1 MDRGFVTLIQS
12 DSNWSHL
19 KDSGTGNSTCSI
31 PMLIAVWE
39 FSWGSIYTWPLLVSR
54 ALSQHGSL
62 SLTFYVAER
71 GSKRTRQNLPVNLKA
86 RLRPRL
92 FSFQSHS
99 IHQVSYKGQ
108 LGFKGRGIKVLLSI
122 WGIVNNL
129 LPSPNPL
136 QTQYSDMF
144 SVKVSYFLSPYPLFI
159 FFSFAFSIWPSLKLC
174 LRVCAYFL
182 SLPTKYKL
190 HNHRDFM
197 FVSGLKKNVGYN
209 TKVP

>member
-1 MDRGFVTLIQS
+1 
-12 DSNWSHL
+12 
-19 KDSGTGNSTCSI
+19 
-31 PMLIAVWE
+31 MLIAVWE

-86 RLRPRL
+86 SLRPRL
-92 FSFQSHS
+92 LSFRSHS
-99 IHQVSYKGQ
+99 IHQESYKGQ
-108 LGFKGRGIKVLLSI
+108 LGFKGRGIKVLLST

-159 FFSFAFSIWPSLKLC
+159 FFSFAFSIWPSY
-174 LRVCAYFL
+174 VCVYVLIFSL
-182 SLPTKYKL
+182 SQPNINFTTIGISCS
-190 HNHRDFM
+190 FQA
-197 FVSGLKKNVGYN
+197 LKKMSGIIQKYHKYFFSERMNRWMN
-209 TKVP
+209 PRWI